1 MKKVAFAVV
10 GVRNFAAEHI
20 KQLSLLAEEGLGEL
34 KAVVITDMDKNKAKA
49 QELADRG
56 ITIYQSYSELLEKG
70 KGTID
75 VITLPTSIHTHYQMA
90 LDGMRAGYNLV
101 LEKPPVPTVQQMDEL
116 IKVENET
123 GVFCSIGFQ
132 QIHAQTIQRLKQ
144 MIVAGDFGEIK
155 EIACRGYWSRNIAYY
170 NRNPWA
176 GKVVFAGQLVMDGP
190 IHNALAHYLNNMIF
204 LAGSEQHKSAELAW
218 VRAELY
224 RSRPFITSDDTSC
237 LEAETTT
244 GTKIYFYTTHS
255 PRVELDPII
264 EIIGTKAR
272 ATWDYSQ
279 RTHVKFTNGE
289 ELTFDNDGV
298 DPWYEVMRTAAQ
310 LVRGELEQPYSTL
323 ENSRSFVVAINGAYD
338 SAKVIRPIPEEY
350 VDWISEGDDRRAVVR
365 DIEDLFGE
373 AFEKRVLLS
382 DLNKVPWAAATPK
395 VSVRDY
401 KEFNPFGVQEVIL

>member
-1 MKKVAFAVV
+1 
-10 GVRNFAAEHI
+10 
-20 KQLSLLAEEGLGEL
+20 
-34 KAVVITDMDKNKAKA
+34 
-49 QELADRG
+49 
-56 ITIYQSYSELLEKG
+56 
-70 KGTID
+70 
-75 VITLPTSIHTHYQMA
+75 MA

-176 GKVVFAGQLVMDGP
+176 GKVVAGQLVMDGP

-237 LEAETTT
+237 LEAETTRNKDLFLYNPLTAGRT
-244 GTKIYFYTTHS
+244 GS
-255 PRVELDPII
+255 
-264 EIIGTKAR
+264 
-272 ATWDYSQ
+272 DYRDHRYQGSRNLGLQ
-279 RTHVKFTNGE
+279 PADTCSVYKRRRTH
-289 ELTFDNDGV
+289 L
-298 DPWYEVMRTAAQ
+298 
-310 LVRGELEQPYSTL
+310 
-323 ENSRSFVVAINGAYD
+323 
-338 SAKVIRPIPEEY
+338 
-350 VDWISEGDDRRAVVR
+350 
-365 DIEDLFGE
+365 
-373 AFEKRVLLS
+373 
-382 DLNKVPWAAATPK
+382 
-395 VSVRDY
+395 
-401 KEFNPFGVQEVIL
+401 